1 MSGLLDVG
9 CFSPSFPRIMFPRS
23 LFVLLLLVVTL
34 FAEEPKPNIVFILCD
49 DLGVNDLSCYG
60 RKDQPTPNLDR
71 LASQGMRFTCAYC
84 ASPIC
89 SASRAAILTG
99 KAPGRL
105 HITNFLPGRP
115 DG

>member
-1 MSGLLDVG
+1 M
-9 CFSPSFPRIMFPRS
+9 RMRHT
-23 LFVLLLLVVTL
+23 LLLLLMAFVQPL
-34 FAEEPKPNIVFILCD
+34 RAAEKPNIVFILCD

-71 LASQGMRFTCAYC
+71 LATQGMRFTCAYC

-105 HITNFLPGRP
+105 HITNFLNGRADAP
-115 DG
+115 SQKF